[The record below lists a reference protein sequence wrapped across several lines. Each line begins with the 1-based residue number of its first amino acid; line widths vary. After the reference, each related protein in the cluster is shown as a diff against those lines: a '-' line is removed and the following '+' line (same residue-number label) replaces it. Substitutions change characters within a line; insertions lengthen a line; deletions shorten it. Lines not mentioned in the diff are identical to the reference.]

1 MRTRYAPPAVQEALA
16 AAQARGPVPASLD
29 GHERRQQAR
38 RERKAADFAV
48 QQARQL
54 AMSLFHSTPVEARP
68 YSSGLVLGP
77 RETLWAETQAR
88 CSWDQS
94 PYARRDPARLP
105 LTCWVVTNMRL
116 SGRLSTGRTVDLPW
130 AQMTHC
136 RVDISRG
143 KEWLALDGWGTADV
157 WHGTGIAPL
166 AVAAVC
172 KAHGALVCCQSATAY
187 RLWREIVEVAT
198 ASWKAPNRCSGAT
211 KYPELHALPTG

>member
-54 AMSLFHSTPVEARP
+54 AMSLYHGTPIEARP
-68 YSSGLVLGP
+68 YSSGLVLGAG
-77 RETLWAETQAR
+77 EVLWVETQGR

-105 LTCWVVTNMRL
+105 LTCWVATNMRL
-116 SGRLSTGRTVDLPW
+116 SGRLSTGRVVDLPW

-136 RVDISRG
+136 RVDLSRG
-143 KEWLALDGWGTADV
+143 KETLALDGWGTNGV
-157 WHGTGIAPL
+157 WHGVGIAPL
-166 AVAAVC
+166 AVAAIF
-172 KAHGALVCCQSATAY
+172 KAYGIEALLEHPGLA
-187 RLWREIVEVAT
+187 RLRVGPPRGTTPGGEREM
-198 ASWKAPNRCSGAT
+198 
-211 KYPELHALPTG
+211 LALPPHDPTEDLLRGL